1 MWIYTNK
8 KGITVSYKNGFPDFS
23 PYYHPTVKP
32 VEIKFANPV
41 NRGEDFK
48 NANLKARLNKNSNP
62 PVPSSN
68 RPPDGYTWHHHEDG
82 KTMVLVEKKVHSEF
96 SHVGGISTSK

>member
-1 MWIYTNK
+1 M
-8 KGITVSYKNGFPDFS
+8 
-23 PYYHPTVKP
+23 
-32 VEIKFANPV
+32 
-41 NRGEDFK
+41 
-48 NANLKARLNKNSNP
+48 
-62 PVPSSN
+62 PSSN